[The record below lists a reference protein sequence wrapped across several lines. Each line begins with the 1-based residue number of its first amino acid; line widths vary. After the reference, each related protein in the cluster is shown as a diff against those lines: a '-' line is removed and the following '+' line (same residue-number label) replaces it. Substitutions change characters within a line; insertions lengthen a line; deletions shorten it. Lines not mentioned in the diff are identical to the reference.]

1 MQSDM
6 ETILVVP
13 VPEGDQPKS
22 DVDAVA
28 EVLTK
33 ACPSST
39 FLRNV
44 GLRSSSSKKS
54 SKSDV
59 VAAHVTDLEEKL
71 QRENEAMRADLAQMK
86 SKTEE
91 SEAAQAVRD
100 KDHEELRKKTDE
112 TNERLAQFMSLMG
125 AKVL

>member
-6 ETILVVP
+6 ETILAVP
-13 VPEGDQPKS
+13 VPEGGQPKS

-59 VAAHVTDLEEKL
+59 AAHVTDLEEKL
-71 QRENEAMRADLAQMK
+71 QRENEAMRAELAEMK
-86 SKTEE
+86 RKTEE

-100 KDHEELRKKTDE
+100 KEHEELHKKTDE

>member
-6 ETILVVP
+6 ETILAAP
-13 VPEGDQPKS
+13 VPEGEQPKS

-28 EVLTK
+28 VVLPK
-33 ACPSST
+33 SST
-39 FLRNV
+39 FLENV
-44 GLRSSSSKKS
+44 GLRSTSSKKS

-59 VAAHVTDLEEKL
+59 MAAHVTDLEEML
-71 QRENEAMRADLAQMK
+71 QRENEAMRAELAEMRRK
-86 SKTEE
+86 AEE
-91 SEAAQAVRD
+91 SEAAQALRD
-100 KDHEELRKKTDE
+100 KEHEELRRKTDE

>member
-6 ETILVVP
+6 ETILAVP

-71 QRENEAMRADLAQMK
+71 QRETKQCGP
-86 SKTEE
+86 S
-91 SEAAQAVRD
+91 
-100 KDHEELRKKTDE
+100 
-112 TNERLAQFMSLMG
+112 SL
-125 AKVL
+125 K

>member
-6 ETILVVP
+6 ETILAAP
-13 VPEGDQPKS
+13 VPEGEQPKS

-28 EVLTK
+28 AVLPK
-33 ACPSST
+33 SST
-39 FLRNV
+39 FLENV
-44 GLRSSSSKKS
+44 GLRSTSSKKS

-59 VAAHVTDLEEKL
+59 MAAHVTDLEEML
-71 QRENEAMRADLAQMK
+71 QRENEAMRAELAEMRRK
-86 SKTEE
+86 AEE
-91 SEAAQAVRD
+91 SEAAQALRD
-100 KDHEELRKKTDE
+100 KEHEELRRKTDE